1 MIPVGSRRSGMTL
14 IEVLLATMILGL
26 SFVALLTALS
36 RCLAVIRVAKNFQE
50 AHYVLGTAAVEF
62 PLLRSRVEEV
72 DDPGDWEVS
81 GESYDNGFTYTRTV
95 DDPDIDGDDDFRL
108 VRITETVSWETM
120 GKTKSEVVES
130 FKFFREP

>member
-1 MIPVGSRRSGMTL
+1 VIPVGSRRGGMTL

-26 SFVALLTALS
+26 SFVALLTALA

-72 DDPGDWEVS
+72 DDPGEWEVS
-81 GESYDNGFTYTRTV
+81 SETYDNGFTYTRTV
-95 DDPDIDGDDDFRL
+95 DDPDLDGDDDFRL